1 MVNKKQKAGAIIL
14 PSEYFGNT
22 SGRYFEPGSSQL
34 NISDSAYGP
43 NIATS
48 RGIPINPL
56 SMGPNL
62 GPTNHTSLQTGGKHV
77 YDYIVNPE
85 TNRKVSIH
93 TRLGKNI
100 LLNYLK

>member
-1 MVNKKQKAGAIIL
+1 MVNKKQKAGAIVL

-22 SGRYFEPGSSQL
+22 SGRYFETGSSQL
-34 NISDSAYGP
+34 NIGDSAYGP

-48 RGIPINPL
+48 RGVVINPL
-56 SMGPNL
+56 SMGPDL
-62 GPTNHTSLQTGGKHV
+62 GPTNHNSLQTGGKRV
-77 YDYIVNPE
+77 FDYIVNPE

-100 LLNYLK
+100 LLNYFK